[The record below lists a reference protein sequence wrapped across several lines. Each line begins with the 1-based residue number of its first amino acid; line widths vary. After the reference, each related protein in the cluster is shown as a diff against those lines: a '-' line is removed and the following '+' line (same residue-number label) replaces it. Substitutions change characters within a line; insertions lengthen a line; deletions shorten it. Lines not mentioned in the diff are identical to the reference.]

1 MERAKGAEVQTKEE
15 QWFFEKGWV
24 VGGEG
29 RGNTKHVEEKTFSNQ
44 KSKAETVKN
53 GCVELEL

>member
-1 MERAKGAEVQTKEE
+1 MG
-15 QWFFEKGWV
+15 

-29 RGNTKHVEEKTFSNQ
+29 RGNAKLVEEKTSNQ